1 MSWLEKIGLVERDE
15 PEIPVELTVTQ
26 EAAPVPAANV
36 DAEINSAANI
46 VADIYAQN
54 DLGDKSDSIYAV
66 QAFIAT
72 LPAEMTTA
80 KKQSTVAGILTV
92 SQKPVA
98 DLVADALHRMDILRA
113 AKEKIVG
120 ERTNEIATANG
131 DIEALKQAI
140 EAATIKIK
148 EAEDIIAAT
157 NKSIDDELKTISDL
171 VEFCNGMEA
180 K

>member
-1 MSWLEKIGLVERDE
+1 MSWLEKIGLVERNE
-15 PEIPVELTVTQ
+15 PEIPAEPIVTQ
-26 EAAPVPAANV
+26 ESTAAPLANV
-36 DAEINSAANI
+36 DAEINSATNI

-54 DLGDKSDSIYAV
+54 DLGNKSDSIYAV

-80 KKQSTVAGILTV
+80 KKQSTISGILAV
-92 SQKPVA
+92 SQKSVA
-98 DLVADALHRMDILRA
+98 DLVADALHRMDVLRA

>member
-1 MSWLEKIGLVERDE
+1 MSWFEKLGLVEREE
-15 PEIPVELTVTQ
+15 PEVREGQPVVQGSVTVPT
-26 EAAPVPAANV
+26 ADV

-46 VADIYAQN
+46 VADVYAQN
-54 DLGDKSDSIYAV
+54 NLGDKSDSIYAV

-80 KKQSTVAGILTV
+80 KKQSTVAGILAV

-98 DLVADALHRMDILRA
+98 DLVADALHRMDVLRA
-113 AKEKIVG
+113 AREKIVA
-120 ERTNEIATANG
+120 ERTSEIATANG

-157 NKSIDDELKTISDL
+157 NKSIDDELKIVSDL
-171 VEFCNGMEA
+171 VEFCNGMEV

>member
-1 MSWLEKIGLVERDE
+1 MSWLEKIGLVERNE
-15 PEIPVELTVTQ
+15 PGIPAEPTVAQ
-26 EAAPVPAANV
+26 EVAVPVADV
-36 DAEINSAANI
+36 DAKINSATNI
-46 VADIYAQN
+46 VADIYTQN

-80 KKQSTVAGILTV
+80 KKQSTVSGILAV
-92 SQKPVA
+92 SQKSVA
-98 DLVADALHRMDILRA
+98 DLVADALHRMDVLRA
-113 AKEKIVG
+113 AREKIVG
-120 ERTNEIATANG
+120 ERTDEIATANG

-171 VEFCNGMEA
+171 VEFCNGMED